1 MKKSKLFILI
11 ILVVMLTGCFKKNS
25 LESANIK
32 VTNYP
37 IEYITHRLYGKNSTI
52 KSIYPDSMDK
62 NYEVSEKLLKDYSS
76 SDLFIFN
83 GNEDKENNYMHDMF
97 SKNGNLKIIDAT
109 ASLTYTNKMDE
120 LWMDPMNCLTMANN
134 IKKGFQEYITTTY
147 LNNEIENNYKN
158 LKIELMQLEADYRET
173 ANRANN
179 KNIIVGD
186 DLFLY
191 LNKYGINVISLEK
204 NKNYSKKSEYT
215 AEELI
220 KNGEVK
226 IIYTTKDQKENEI
239 INKLKENY
247 DIKIVELNT
256 FYTISE
262 EDRKSD
268 KNYFDL
274 MYSNLELLKE
284 QLYN

>member
-1 MKKSKLFILI
+1 MKKIKLLLLI
-11 ILVVMLTGCFKKNS
+11 ILCITITGCFKKTN
-25 LESANIK
+25 LENADIK

-37 IEYITHRLYGKNSTI
+37 IEYITYRLYGNHSTL

-62 NYEVSEKLLKDYSS
+62 DYEVSEKLLKDYSS

-83 GNEDKENNYMHDMF
+83 GNEDKENNYMYEMF
-97 SKNGNLKIIDAT
+97 SKNSNLKIIDAT
-109 ASLTYTNKMDE
+109 SSLTYTNKMDE
-120 LWMDPMNCLTMANN
+120 LWMDPMNYLTMANN

-179 KNIIVGD
+179 KNIVVGD

-204 NKNYSKKSEYT
+204 TKNYSKKSEYT

-220 KNGEVK
+220 KNGDVK
-226 IIYTTKDQKENEI
+226 IIYTTKEQKENET
-239 INKLKENY
+239 INKLKETYNV
-247 DIKIVELNT
+247 KIVVLNT

-262 EDRKSD
+262 EDRKAD

-274 MYSNLELLKE
+274 MYDNLELLKE